1 MAGILSLAITRD
13 FIANGRPLYCRIG
26 QERFYPGLRLIWTDP
41 QKVYGHAV
49 LDSIQRY
56 NLWRTFPYEA
66 AVFAPIP
73 FFAAETASRPPL
85 RLAKPGTVN
94 PYLGATAHA
103 SDGSQP
109 PSKRVFRHWLGT
121 DGTGH
126 DVAAG
131 LVYGA
136 RIAVL
141 TGTLAMS
148 MALLIGLFLGAI
160 AGFWGDDRL
169 KVRRGTLLFTLLA
182 IPLAW
187 FYGFVARAN
196 LYGADDNRYL
206 SGGVLIFAG
215 IMVALNGL
223 GQLLSRHRFFSKP
236 VVLPADLLI
245 MRAAEVLNSIPRL
258 VFVIAIAVLLPQN
271 QSIWLMIA
279 LIGALGWTGFARYV
293 RAELLRIRALDYI
306 TAARGMG
313 FSPLRVLWHHALPN
327 ALRAVAIAFAL
338 GTANAILL
346 ESSLT
351 FLGFGGDAFIH
362 KSWGSLLYQAQSDR
376 TAWWITLL
384 PGLLICLT
392 VWSLHLVGEKINNK
406 K

>member
-1 MAGILSLAITRD
+1 MARD
-13 FIANGRPLYCRIG
+13 FLANGRPLYCRIG
-26 QERFYPGLRLIWTDP
+26 QEGFYPGLRLIWTDP

-94 PYLGATAHA
+94 PYLGAAAHA
-103 SDGSQP
+103 LDASNP
-109 PSKRVFRHWLGT
+109 PSNLVFRHWLGT

-141 TGTLAMS
+141 TGALAMS
-148 MALLIGLFLGAI
+148 MALLIGLFLGSI

-169 KVRRGTLLFTLLA
+169 KIRRGTLLFTLLA

-187 FYGFVARAN
+187 FYGFVARTN
-196 LYGADDNRYL
+196 LYGADANIRYL
-206 SGGVLIFAG
+206 VEGMLIFVG
-215 IMVALNGL
+215 IIVAMNGL
-223 GQLLSRHRFFSKP
+223 GQLLSRHSFFSKT

-271 QSIWLMIA
+271 QSIWLMIG

-293 RAELLRIRALDYI
+293 RAELLRIRELDYI
-306 TAARGMG
+306 TVARGMG
-313 FSPLRVLWHHALPN
+313 FSQFRVLRHHALPN

-338 GTANAILL
+338 GMANAILL

-351 FLGFGGDAFIH
+351 FLGFGGNAFTN
-362 KSWGSLLYQAQSDR
+362 KSWGSLLHQAQGDR
-376 TAWWITLL
+376 TAWWIALP

-392 VWSLHLVGEKINNK
+392 VWALHLAGEKINNK